1 MAAERRQERMA
12 GAAVET
18 TANDRSW
25 IRFKVLNL
33 RIRWEPTWKSEWL
46 KTTKLDR
53 IERRQGRNRV
63 SWELVHLHSEV
74 LVSQNRDA
82 AEHAKICFAL
92 IFVRRGPC

>member
-1 MAAERRQERMA
+1 MQ
-12 GAAVET
+12 AVET

-33 RIRWEPTWKSEWL
+33 RIRWGTHLEVGMVENN
-46 KTTKLDR
+46 KLDR
-53 IERRQGRNRV
+53 IARRQGRNRV
-63 SWELVHLHSEV
+63 SWDLVHLHSEV

-82 AEHAKICFAL
+82 AEHAKIWFAL